1 MTTTWK
7 EIGVVPDSDEEDD
20 TLDSQTTWN
29 PEQLDDVDAIPDAP
43 PTLLPVE
50 TETEV
55 KYVQDILRQQP
66 SQQPNCPQANVISQ
80 EVVTGELSSEIRSG
94 TQPHNGTTP
103 NLLANSEPRQDSQ
116 LQPSPILAAVRQ
128 STPCLVEDTV
138 QEEVS
143 RSYVGLLSSPTS
155 SLSSLGSTPT
165 QSPYRASV
173 LPAGN
178 EEQSE
183 ASHVVPSLSFE
194 EITHQGI
201 SIFGDANNFESTYRR
216 SFRPRTEIQLHPYLL
231 DSERHRRDFMARGL
245 RPMRFTPAQQMT
257 QGAPQNGDSQDTEFE
272 VEEDSQK
279 TGIEDS
285 YDVLGTNQT
294 LMSSPTRSPRSA
306 VEIDDELQSFP
317 SSFRSVGLDSD
328 DVELPDISTL
338 IDQARKGIVGRKH
351 IGNSSRKRTHGTTYS
366 RPNGP
371 QRASNASENP
381 LPTIIDVFDVP
392 QSPPMTSPPVQ
403 SLEAW
408 AGTTEGTA
416 LRRGSDITV
425 ESGRHPGNAQRGL
438 GVTNLPT
445 PAMSSAKR
453 ANDHSDEIC
462 VVGEDPF
469 ISSSEAEEPQS
480 SPPKEPTKVR
490 KLLRGVLPASHIRVN
505 PQTRGAQQNAP
516 RTAARDSFNHSPL
529 LPEIRRGI
537 ALPRVTDEMTA
548 SAPVNPRTGLGF
560 LSDESDEE
568 DFGTHGIVKESGH
581 DSQQLFSQSDFG
593 FATEDNA
600 IDPMIVPKKRQRNLF
615 SDAGNRKKRRVV
627 TSLFKPT
634 HGTPSYQPRISELLP
649 DPSRAPVS
657 TQRNTGNRGNG
668 QSLAQEVLAKINS
681 RSRPLPRNIQ
691 EVMPNFSEPVTYQ
704 PRFIR
709 IAARSAGSRHALGRQ
724 GPVRKFVRLDNR
736 EDTVDAQTV
745 LREWRG
751 KPAKYQTSSFTPR
764 SPLRAI
770 SEESRNQRS
779 QSWNNSKAP
788 VVSHT
793 TRRRD
798 NYPKVRVTNH
808 QTKIS
813 WASTNP
819 QIQSRVKLAH
829 NKRRKQYSTRPT
841 SNRARAPH
849 SAPQPRSAQLEISE
863 ADYSNRDRRS
873 AFGST
878 KRNLDKSYERYQNG
892 SATEN
897 HIPLARFL
905 AHEGL
910 VGNRDGISEAEA
922 GNGGGERMVNI
933 VDKGI
938 PQARRQRKRT
948 PKQLDAT
955 AARFRQPD
963 KPVLIAPIEIPTPSK
978 AVHDYGGKLYGLG
991 GADTDYPI
999 DFDIFPLRSGVYF
1012 HESTFIGQGKL
1023 AKAIGTESSKYY
1035 DHPRGYASAQ
1045 FGTQHVKWGVWDADV
1060 SSEIG
1065 IYFDWIVGRL
1075 NSFGTASLNEVQSDV
1090 EEDTVRCMLFMID
1103 YFQNTLAFEN
1113 REEQELCLQ
1122 RMTEVMGRLTQCLE
1136 VLASTLDFRDDFNNR
1151 RIMDLSVFGVV
1162 LIFQTL
1168 RMSATHGGN
1177 VSQRTTGQL
1186 EALLQRTAT
1195 TSVKLLFFVGLSSVQ
1210 SLYDDLQYLASR
1222 EAGIKGSENPTQAWV
1237 ILMHVMHAARIP
1249 RVTFWDAV
1257 NLQLLENISIESDA
1271 RVLEKTWY
1279 SAFTLLPLMEFNELG
1294 VLVTRSRYRATAENW
1309 VLPQKIAKRLFEL
1322 YASDAEQ
1329 PPNFNNYCRATFS
1342 RCHHLIQVWG
1352 WRRYGSIVG
1361 TFFDFFASH
1370 GFSHIGSEMLG
1381 TSPEFINDLDGA
1393 LSSAI
1398 NSEDQCFHI
1407 FLKIVHSAI
1416 KQLREAGEAKEIRN
1430 LVTRLL
1436 PNHDLQYQEGPAK
1449 STNTTSLRNH
1459 RDLLSTLYW
1468 AAPSEVQHKI
1478 NMMLGLVNQEISKK
1492 EAYSRNARRE

>member
-7 EIGVVPDSDEEDD
+7 EIGVVPDSDEDD
-20 TLDSQTTWN
+20 DSLDSQTTWN
-29 PEQLDDVDAIPDAP
+29 PEQHDEFDAIPDVQ
-43 PTLLPVE
+43 PTLHPVE
-50 TETEV
+50 AKTEGISTHDTLGE
-55 KYVQDILRQQP
+55 
-66 SQQPNCPQANVISQ
+66 QPNCSQTNVVSQ
-80 EVVTGELSSEIRSG
+80 EFVTGELPAEKRPG
-94 TQPHNGTTP
+94 TQPP
-103 NLLANSEPRQDSQ
+103 NDNSPYLLAGSGPRQDPQ
-116 LQPSPILAAVRQ
+116 LQSSPILAAVGQ
-128 STPCLVEDTV
+128 ITPSLIEDTV
-138 QEEVS
+138 QDEVS

-165 QSPYRASV
+165 QSPYRASI
-173 LPAGN
+173 LPPHN
-178 EEQSE
+178 EEHSE
-183 ASHVVPSLSFE
+183 VSHAVPSLSFE
-194 EITHQGI
+194 EITQQGI
-201 SIFGDANNFESTYRR
+201 SIVNDANNLESAYRR

-245 RPMRFTPAQQMT
+245 RPMRFTPAQQMA

-272 VEEDSQK
+272 VDEDSQK

-285 YDVLGTNQT
+285 YDLATNQA
-294 LMSSPTRSPRSA
+294 LMSSPTRSARSV

-328 DVELPDISTL
+328 DIELPDISTL
-338 IDQARKGIVGRKH
+338 IDQARKGIGRKQ
-351 IGNSSRKRTHGTTYS
+351 IGSSSRKRTHATAHS
-366 RPNGP
+366 LPNGL
-371 QRASNASENP
+371 QRASNAPGNP

-392 QSPPMTSPPVQ
+392 QSPPMTSPSVQ
-403 SLEAW
+403 SLAAW
-408 AGTTEGTA
+408 PGTTERRA
-416 LRRGSDITV
+416 SRRGSDIAV
-425 ESGRHPGNAQRGL
+425 DSGRNRDSARHGL
-438 GVTNLPT
+438 GVTDLPT
-445 PAMSSAKR
+445 PAMSSVRR

-462 VVGEDPF
+462 IVGEDPF
-469 ISSSEAEEPQS
+469 ISSNEAGEGHS
-480 SPPKEPTKVR
+480 SPPKEPTRVR

-505 PQTRGAQQNAP
+505 PQTRGGQQNAP
-516 RTAARDSFNHSPL
+516 RTTARDSFNHSPL
-529 LPEIRRGI
+529 LPEVRRGL
-537 ALPRVTDEMTA
+537 ALPRMTNEITA
-548 SAPVNPRTGLGF
+548 SAPANPRTGLGF

-568 DFGTHGIVKESGH
+568 DFGAHGIVEESGQ
-581 DSQQLFSQSDFG
+581 DSQQIFSQSDFG

-600 IDPMIVPKKRQRNLF
+600 IDPMILPKKRQRTIF
-615 SDAGNRKKRRVV
+615 SDVGNRKKRRVV

-649 DPSRAPVS
+649 DPSRTPAS
-657 TQRNTGNRGNG
+657 TPRNTPRSGHG

-681 RSRPLPRNIQ
+681 RSRPLARNIQ
-691 EVMPNFSEPVTYQ
+691 EVMPNFSEPVTFQ

-751 KPAKYQTSSFTPR
+751 RPAKHRAPSSTPR
-764 SPLRAI
+764 SPLRVI

-779 QSWNNSKAP
+779 LSSNNPRAP
-788 VVSHT
+788 AVSHT
-793 TRRRD
+793 TRRPA

-819 QIQSRVKLAH
+819 QIQSRVILGH

-841 SNRARAPH
+841 SNRASH

-863 ADYSNRDRRS
+863 ADYINRDRRS

-878 KRNLDKSYERYQNG
+878 KRNLDNSYERYQNG

-905 AHEGL
+905 ANEGL
-910 VGNRDGISEAEA
+910 VGNRNRTSEPAN
-922 GNGGGERMVNI
+922 GNRDGERVVNI
-933 VDKGI
+933 VDKSI

-963 KPVLIAPIEIPTPSK
+963 KPMVIAPIEIPTPSK

-991 GADTDYPI
+991 GSDTDYPI

-1023 AKAIGTESSKYY
+1023 AKAIGSESSRYH

-1045 FGTQHVKWGVWDADV
+1045 FGTQHVKWGVWDANV

-1065 IYFDWIVGRL
+1065 VYFDWIVSRL
-1075 NSFGTASLNEVQSDV
+1075 NSFGTASLNGVQSDV
-1090 EEDTVRCMLFMID
+1090 EKDTVQCMLFMID

-1122 RMTEVMGRLTQCLE
+1122 RMTEVMERLTQCLE

-1151 RIMDLSVFGVV
+1151 RIMDLSVFEVV
-1162 LIFQTL
+1162 LIFQAL
-1168 RMSATHGGN
+1168 RMSATNGGN
-1177 VSQRTTGQL
+1177 ASQRTTGQL

-1195 TSVKLLFFVGLSSVQ
+1195 TSVKLLFIVGLSSVQ

-1222 EAGIKGSENPTQAWV
+1222 EAGIKSSENPTQAWV
-1237 ILMHVMHAARIP
+1237 ILMHTMHAARIP

-1279 SAFTLLPLMEFNELG
+1279 SAFSLLPLLEFNELG

-1309 VLPQKIAKRLFEL
+1309 ALPQKIAKRLFEL

-1370 GFSHIGSEMLG
+1370 GFSHIGSEMMG

-1398 NSEDQCFHI
+1398 DSEDQCFHI

-1416 KQLREAGEAKEIRN
+1416 KQLREAGGTKEIREIRN

-1436 PNHDLQYQEGPAK
+1436 PNHDLQYQEGSSKA
-1449 STNTTSLRNH
+1449 TNTTSLRNH

-1478 NMMLGLVNQEISKK
+1478 NTMLGLVNQEISKK
-1492 EAYSRNARRE
+1492 EAYSRNARRG

>member
-20 TLDSQTTWN
+20 AFDSQTTGN
-29 PEQLDDVDAIPDAP
+29 PEQHDDFEAIPDVP
-43 PTLLPVE
+43 PTLLPAEAESKVASIQNVSGE
-50 TETEV
+50 
-55 KYVQDILRQQP
+55 
-66 SQQPNCPQANVISQ
+66 QPNCSQTNVTSQ
-80 EVVTGELSSEIRSG
+80 ELVTGEQPVEIPPR
-94 TQPHNGTTP
+94 TQPQNDDSP
-103 NLLANSEPRQDSQ
+103 RRLAGSSPSQ
-116 LQPSPILAAVRQ
+116 GPQPKSNPVLAAARQ
-128 STPCLVEDTV
+128 GTPCLVEDAV

-165 QSPYRASV
+165 QSPYRSGI
-173 LPAGN
+173 LPPGN
-178 EEQSE
+178 EGQSH
-183 ASHVVPSLSFE
+183 AAQSLSFE
-194 EITHQGI
+194 EITQQGI
-201 SIFGDANNFESTYRR
+201 SVFDDANNFESVYRR

-245 RPMRFTPAQQMT
+245 RPMRFTPAQQMA
-257 QGAPQNGDSQDTEFE
+257 QNVPQNGDSQDTEFE

-279 TGIEDS
+279 TGVEDS
-285 YDVLGTNQT
+285 YDVFGTSQN
-294 LMSSPTRSPRSA
+294 LISSPTRSTGSV
-306 VEIDDELQSFP
+306 VEIDDGLQSLP

-338 IDQARKGIVGRKH
+338 IDQARKGGTRK
-351 IGNSSRKRTHGTTYS
+351 IGNSNRKRTQGATHS
-366 RPNGP
+366 RSNGSQLAPNAP
-371 QRASNASENP
+371 NNR
-381 LPTIIDVFDVP
+381 LPTIMDVFDVP
-392 QSPPMTSPPVQ
+392 QSPPMTSPFVP
-403 SLEAW
+403 SLA
-408 AGTTEGTA
+408 ARSGTTEGMGSG
-416 LRRGSDITV
+416 RRSDVTV
-425 ESGRHPGNAQRGL
+425 ESTTGRGNVQHGL
-438 GVTNLPT
+438 GVTDLPT
-445 PAMSSAKR
+445 PATSSVR
-453 ANDHSDEIC
+453 RGNDHSDGIC
-462 VVGEDPF
+462 VIEDDPF
-469 ISSSEAEEPQS
+469 ISSSEGEAPQS

-505 PQTRGAQQNAP
+505 PQSRGGQQNAP
-516 RTAARDSFNHSPL
+516 RTTARDSFNHSPL

-537 ALPRVTDEMTA
+537 ALPRLADEVTA
-548 SAPVNPRTGLGF
+548 SAPANPRTGLGF

-568 DFGTHGIVKESGH
+568 DFGAHGIVEESGQ
-581 DSQQLFSQSDFG
+581 DSQSLFTQSDFG
-593 FATEDNA
+593 LAIEDNA
-600 IDPMIVPKKRQRNLF
+600 IDPMVVPKKRQRTLF
-615 SDAGNRKKRRVV
+615 SDVGNRKKRRVV

-634 HGTPSYQPRISELLP
+634 HGTPSYQPRISDLVP
-649 DPSRAPVS
+649 DPSRAPIS
-657 TQRNTGNRGNG
+657 TQRKPVNRNNG

-681 RSRPLPRNIQ
+681 RSRPLPRSIQ
-691 EVMPNFSEPVTYQ
+691 EVMPNFSEPVTHQ

-751 KPAKYQTSSFTPR
+751 KPTRYQTSSHTPR
-764 SPLRAI
+764 SPLRVI
-770 SEESRNQRS
+770 SEESGNQRS
-779 QSWNNSKAP
+779 LPSNNLRAP
-788 VVSHT
+788 AVSYT
-793 TRRRD
+793 TKRRS

-813 WASTNP
+813 WASANP
-819 QIQSRVKLAH
+819 QMEPRVKLGQ
-829 NKRRKQYSTRPT
+829 NKRKKQYSTRPA

-849 SAPQPRSAQLEISE
+849 FAPQPRSAQLEISE
-863 ADYSNRDRRS
+863 ADYRNRDRRS

-905 AHEGL
+905 AQEGL
-910 VGNRDGISEAEA
+910 VGSRNSTSEPETENRDGEQIA
-922 GNGGGERMVNI
+922 NI
-933 VDKGI
+933 VGKGI
-938 PQARRQRKRT
+938 PQRRQRKRT

-963 KPVLIAPIEIPTPSK
+963 KPMLIAPIEVPTPSK
-978 AVHDYGGKLYGLG
+978 ILHDYGGKLYGLG
-991 GADTDYPI
+991 GADADYPI

-1023 AKAIGTESSKYY
+1023 AKAIGAESSKYY

-1045 FGTQHVKWGVWDADV
+1045 FGPQNVKWGVWDADV

-1065 IYFDWIVGRL
+1065 VYFDWIVNRL
-1075 NSFGTASLNEVQSDV
+1075 NSFGTASLNEIESDV

-1103 YFQNTLAFEN
+1103 YFQSTLAFEN
-1113 REEQELCLQ
+1113 HEELGLCLQ
-1122 RMTEVMGRLTQCLE
+1122 RMTEVMERLTQCLE
-1136 VLASTLDFRDDFNNR
+1136 VLTSTLTFRDDFNNR

-1168 RMSATHGGN
+1168 RMSGAHGGN
-1177 VSQRTTGQL
+1177 VGHRTTSQL

-1195 TSVKLLFFVGLSSVQ
+1195 TSVKLLFIVGLSSVQ
-1210 SLYDDLQYLASR
+1210 GLYDDLQYLASR
-1222 EAGIKGSENPTQAWV
+1222 EAGIKSSESPTQAWV
-1237 ILMHVMHAARIP
+1237 ILMHIMHAARIP

-1271 RVLEKTWY
+1271 RVLEKIWY
-1279 SAFTLLPLMEFNELG
+1279 SAFSLLPLLEFNELG

-1309 VLPQKIAKRLFEL
+1309 VLPQKIARRLFEL

-1370 GFSHIGSEMLG
+1370 GFSHIGSEMMG

-1398 NSEDQCFHI
+1398 DSEDQCFHI

-1436 PNHDLQYQEGPAK
+1436 PNHDLQYQEGPSKA
-1449 STNTTSLRNH
+1449 TNTTSLRNH

-1468 AAPSEVQHKI
+1468 AAPPEVQHKI

-1492 EAYSRNARRE
+1492 EAYSRNARRV

>member
-20 TLDSQTTWN
+20 SLDSQTTLN
-29 PEQLDDVDAIPDAP
+29 PEQHDDIDAIPDVH

-50 TETEV
+50 AKTEATSVE
-55 KYVQDILRQQP
+55 DRLEEQP
-66 SQQPNCPQANVISQ
+66 DCSQTNAISQ
-80 EVVTGELSSEIRSG
+80 ELITGEIPPEIRPG
-94 TQPHNGTTP
+94 TPPQNGNSP
-103 NLLANSEPRQDSQ
+103 NLLADSGPRQDPQ
-116 LQPSPILAAVRQ
+116 LQSSPVLAAVRQ
-128 STPCLVEDTV
+128 STPGPVEGTTQD
-138 QEEVS
+138 EVS

-155 SLSSLGSTPT
+155 SLSSLGTTPS
-165 QSPYRASV
+165 QSPYRSNI
-173 LPAGN
+173 LPPGN
-178 EEQSE
+178 GEQSE
-183 ASHVVPSLSFE
+183 TSHTVPTLSFE
-194 EITHQGI
+194 EITDQGI
-201 SIFGDANNFESTYRR
+201 PIFADANNFESAHRR

-245 RPMRFTPAQQMT
+245 QPMRFVPAQQMT
-257 QGAPQNGDSQDTEFE
+257 QDAPQNGDSQDTEFE

-279 TGIEDS
+279 TGVEES
-285 YDVLGTNQT
+285 YDVFGSSQNL
-294 LMSSPTRSPRSA
+294 LSSPARPHRSTIE
-306 VEIDDELQSFP
+306 VDDGLQSLP
-317 SSFRSVGLDSD
+317 SSFRSDGLDSD

-338 IDQARKGIVGRKH
+338 IDQARRGVVGTKK
-351 IGNSSRKRTHGTTYS
+351 IGNSSRNRTHGAAHS
-366 RPNGP
+366 RSSGS
-371 QRASNASENP
+371 QLTSNASKNR

-392 QSPPMTSPPVQ
+392 QSPPMTSPAVP
-403 SLEAW
+403 SLVAR
-408 AGTTEGTA
+408 AGATEGT
-416 LRRGSDITV
+416 V
-425 ESGRHPGNAQRGL
+425 SGRRSDMSAESAATRGTVQHRL
-438 GVTNLPT
+438 GVTDLPT
-445 PAMSSAKR
+445 PATSSVRR

-462 VVGEDPF
+462 VIEDDLF
-469 ISSSEAEEPQS
+469 ISSSEGEAPQS
-480 SPPKEPTKVR
+480 SPPKEPTRVR

-505 PQTRGAQQNAP
+505 PQSRGIQQNAP
-516 RTAARDSFNHSPL
+516 RTTARDSFNHSPL

-537 ALPRVTDEMTA
+537 ALPRVADEMSA
-548 SAPVNPRTGLGF
+548 SAPANPRTGLGF

-568 DFGTHGIVKESGH
+568 DFGSHGIVKETGQ
-581 DSQQLFSQSDFG
+581 DSQSIFTQSDFG

-600 IDPMIVPKKRQRNLF
+600 IDPMIVPKKRQRTLF
-615 SDAGNRKKRRVV
+615 SDVGNRKKRRVV
-627 TSLFKPT
+627 TSLFRPT

-649 DPSRAPVS
+649 DPSGSPVP
-657 TQRNTGNRGNG
+657 TQRSAVNRSNG
-668 QSLAQEVLAKINS
+668 PSLAQEVLAKITS
-681 RSRPLPRNIQ
+681 RSRPSPRKIQ
-691 EVMPNFSEPVTYQ
+691 EVMPNFSEPVAYQ

-736 EDTVDAQTV
+736 EDTIEAQTV

-751 KPAKYQTSSFTPR
+751 RPAKHRTQSFTPR
-764 SPLRAI
+764 SPLRVI

-779 QSWNNSKAP
+779 LSSNNSKLPA
-788 VVSHT
+788 VSHT
-793 TRRRD
+793 TRRPS

-819 QIQSRVKLAH
+819 QIEPRVRLGN

-841 SNRARAPH
+841 SNRGPR

-863 ADYSNRDRRS
+863 ADYGNRDRRS

-905 AHEGL
+905 ANEGF
-910 VGNRDGISEAEA
+910 VGNRSGTSEPETGNRDG
-922 GNGGGERMVNI
+922 ERIASI

-963 KPVLIAPIEIPTPSK
+963 KPMLIAPIETPTPSK

-1035 DHPRGYASAQ
+1035 GHPRGYASAQ
-1045 FGTQHVKWGVWDADV
+1045 FGTQHVKWDVWDANV

-1065 IYFDWIVGRL
+1065 IYFDWIVSRL
-1075 NSFGTASLNEVQSDV
+1075 NSFGTASLNGVKSDV

-1103 YFQNTLAFEN
+1103 YFQNTLAFES
-1113 REEQELCLQ
+1113 REEQDLCLQ
-1122 RMTEVMGRLTQCLE
+1122 RMTEVMERLTQCLE
-1136 VLASTLDFRDDFNNR
+1136 VLVSTLDFRDDFNNR

-1195 TSVKLLFFVGLSSVQ
+1195 TSVKLLFIVGLSSVQ

-1222 EAGIKGSENPTQAWV
+1222 EAGIKSSENPTQAWV
-1237 ILMHVMHAARIP
+1237 ILMHIMHAARIP

-1257 NLQLLENISIESDA
+1257 NLQLLENISIEGDA

-1279 SAFTLLPLMEFNELG
+1279 SAFTLLPLMEFNDLG
-1294 VLVTRSRYRATAENW
+1294 VLITRSRYRATAENW
-1309 VLPQKIAKRLFEL
+1309 ALPQKIAKRLFEL
-1322 YASDAEQ
+1322 YASDTEQ
-1329 PPNFNNYCRATFS
+1329 PPNFNKYCRATFS

-1370 GFSHIGSEMLG
+1370 GFSHIGSEMVG

-1398 NSEDQCFHI
+1398 DSEDQCFHI

-1416 KQLREAGEAKEIRN
+1416 KQLREAGEAREIRN

-1436 PNHDLQYQEGPAK
+1436 PNHDLQYQEVPAK
-1449 STNTTSLRNH
+1449 VANTTALRNH

-1468 AAPSEVQHKI
+1468 AAPVEVQCRI
-1478 NMMLGLVNQEISKK
+1478 NMMLGLVNREISKM
-1492 EAYSRNARRE
+1492 EAYSRIAARRV

>member
-20 TLDSQTTWN
+20 SLDSQTTLN
-29 PEQLDDVDAIPDAP
+29 PEQHDDIDAIPDVN
-43 PTLLPVE
+43 PTLLHVEAE
-50 TETEV
+50 TEATSV
-55 KYVQDILRQQP
+55 DDIFGEH
-66 SQQPNCPQANVISQ
+66 PNCSQTNVISQ
-80 EVVTGELSSEIRSG
+80 ELVTGELPPEIRSG
-94 TQPHNGTTP
+94 TQLQNGSSP
-103 NLLANSEPRQDSQ
+103 NPLAGSGPRQGP
-116 LQPSPILAAVRQ
+116 QPQSSPVLAAVRQ
-128 STPCLVEDTV
+128 STPGLVENTA

-165 QSPYRASV
+165 QSPYRSSI
-173 LPAGN
+173 LPPGN

-183 ASHVVPSLSFE
+183 GSYAALGLSFE
-194 EITHQGI
+194 EVRHQGTL
-201 SIFGDANNFESTYRR
+201 IFDDANTFEPAYRR

-245 RPMRFTPAQQMT
+245 RPMRFTPAQQTT

-285 YDVLGTNQT
+285 YDIFGSSQN
-294 LMSSPTRSPRSA
+294 LMSSPRRAHRSA
-306 VEIDDELQSFP
+306 VEVDDGLQSLP
-317 SSFRSVGLDSD
+317 SSFRSDGLDSD

-338 IDQARKGIVGRKH
+338 IDQARRGVVGTKK
-351 IGNSSRKRTHGTTYS
+351 IGNSSRKRTHGAAHS
-366 RPNGP
+366 RPNGS
-371 QRASNASENP
+371 QLTSNASKNP

-392 QSPPMTSPPVQ
+392 QSPPMTSPPIP
-403 SLEAW
+403 SLTAW
-408 AGTTEGTA
+408 AGTTEGTVSG
-416 LRRGSDITV
+416 RGSDMTV
-425 ESGRHPGNAQRGL
+425 ESVANRCNVRHRL
-438 GVTNLPT
+438 GVTDLPT
-445 PAMSSAKR
+445 PATSSVKR
-453 ANDHSDEIC
+453 TNDHSDEIC
-462 VVGEDPF
+462 VIGDDPF
-469 ISSSEAEEPQS
+469 ISSSEGEAPQS

-505 PQTRGAQQNAP
+505 PQTRGIQQNAP

-537 ALPRVTDEMTA
+537 ALPRVADEMTA
-548 SAPVNPRTGLGF
+548 SAPANPRTGLGF

-568 DFGTHGIVKESGH
+568 DFGSHGIVKESGQ
-581 DSQQLFSQSDFG
+581 DSQSVFTQSDFG

-600 IDPMIVPKKRQRNLF
+600 IDPMIVPRKRQRTLF
-615 SDAGNRKKRRVV
+615 SNVGNRKKRRVV

-649 DPSRAPVS
+649 DPCRSPVS
-657 TQRNTGNRGNG
+657 TQRSSVSRVNG
-668 QSLAQEVLAKINS
+668 PSLAQEVLAKITS
-681 RSRPLPRNIQ
+681 RSRPSPRKIQ
-691 EVMPNFSEPVTYQ
+691 EVMPNFSEPVTHQ

-736 EDTVDAQTV
+736 EDTIDAQTV

-751 KPAKYQTSSFTPR
+751 KHAKYRTPSFTPR
-764 SPLRAI
+764 SPLI
-770 SEESRNQRS
+770 SEESGNQRS
-779 QSWNNSKAP
+779 LSSNTVKVPA
-788 VVSHT
+788 VSRT
-793 TRRRD
+793 TRRPG

-819 QIQSRVKLAH
+819 QVESRVKLGH
-829 NKRRKQYSTRPT
+829 NKRSKQYSTRPT
-841 SNRARAPH
+841 SNRAPR

-905 AHEGL
+905 ANEGF
-910 VGNRDGISEAEA
+910 VGNRNGTSEAETGNRDGEGII
-922 GNGGGERMVNI
+922 NI

-963 KPVLIAPIEIPTPSK
+963 KPMLIAPIEIPTSSK

-1012 HESTFIGQGKL
+1012 HESTFIGQGTL
-1023 AKAIGTESSKYY
+1023 AKAIGTESSRCYG
-1035 DHPRGYASAQ
+1035 HPRGYVSAQ
-1045 FGTQHVKWGVWDADV
+1045 FGTQHVKWDVWDANV

-1065 IYFDWIVGRL
+1065 IYFDWIVSRL
-1075 NSFGTASLNEVQSDV
+1075 NSFGTASLNGVKSDV

-1103 YFQNTLAFEN
+1103 YFQNTLAFES
-1113 REEQELCLQ
+1113 REEQDMCLQ
-1122 RMTEVMGRLTQCLE
+1122 SMTEVMERLTQCLE
-1136 VLASTLDFRDDFNNR
+1136 VLVSTLDFRDDFNNR
-1151 RIMDLSVFGVV
+1151 RIMDLSVFEVV
-1162 LIFQTL
+1162 LIFLTL

-1186 EALLQRTAT
+1186 ETLLQRTAT
-1195 TSVKLLFFVGLSSVQ
+1195 TSVKLLFIVGLSSVQ

-1222 EAGIKGSENPTQAWV
+1222 EAGIKSSESPTQAWV
-1237 ILMHVMHAARIP
+1237 ILMHIMHAARIP

-1257 NLQLLENISIESDA
+1257 NLQLLENISIEGDA

-1279 SAFTLLPLMEFNELG
+1279 SAFSLLPLMEFNELG

-1322 YASDAEQ
+1322 YASDTEQ
-1329 PPNFNNYCRATFS
+1329 PRNFNKYYQATFS

-1361 TFFDFFASH
+1361 TFFDFFASY
-1370 GFSHIGSEMLG
+1370 GFSHIGGEMMA

-1398 NSEDQCFHI
+1398 DSEDQCFHI

-1436 PNHDLQYQEGPAK
+1436 PNHDLQYQEGPSKA
-1449 STNTTSLRNH
+1449 TNTTSLRNH

-1468 AAPSEVQHKI
+1468 AAPPEVQHKI

-1492 EAYSRNARRE
+1492 EAYSRNARRV

>member
-7 EIGVVPDSDEEDD
+7 EIGVVPDSDEEED
-20 TLDSQTTWN
+20 TWDSQVTSV
-29 PEQLDDVDAIPDAP
+29 PDEHDDFDAIPDVA
-43 PTLLPVE
+43 PTLLPVATDKLPNGSQASLTSRKLV
-50 TETEV
+50 TEERPPE
-55 KYVQDILRQQP
+55 IQP
-66 SQQPNCPQANVISQ
+66 
-80 EVVTGELSSEIRSG
+80 G
-94 TQPHNGTTP
+94 TQPQDDTTP
-103 NLLANSEPRQDSQ
+103 TLPAGSGPTQDSQ
-116 LQPSPILAAVRQ
+116 TQ
-128 STPCLVEDTV
+128 STPKLEAVMESTLGLVDDALEEDI
-138 QEEVS
+138 S
-143 RSYVGLLSSPTS
+143 RSYVGLSSPTS
-155 SLSSLGSTPT
+155 STSALSSLGSTPT
-165 QSPYRASV
+165 QSPYRASI
-173 LPAGN
+173 LPPGN
-178 EEQSE
+178 EEQSG
-183 ASHVVPSLSFE
+183 ASHAIPSLSFE
-194 EITHQGI
+194 EVTHQGR
-201 SIFGDANNFESTYRR
+201 SILDDANNFESAYRR

-245 RPMRFTPAQQMT
+245 RPMRFTPAQQMA
-257 QGAPQNGDSQDTEFE
+257 QGAAQNGDSQDTEFE
-272 VEEDSQK
+272 AEEDSQK

-285 YDVLGTNQT
+285 YDVFGTNQD

-306 VEIDDELQSFP
+306 VEVDEEMQSLP

-338 IDQARKGIVGRKH
+338 IDQARRGIISKKKVRN
-351 IGNSSRKRTHGTTYS
+351 ISRKRVHGSAQS
-366 RPNGP
+366 RPH
-371 QRASNASENP
+371 AALSSTKNP

-403 SLEAW
+403 LLA
-408 AGTTEGTA
+408 AGTGTTEGTVS
-416 LRRGSDITV
+416 RRGSDTTA
-425 ESGRHPGNAQRGL
+425 ESGRNRGNALRGL
-438 GVTNLPT
+438 RATDLPT
-445 PAMSSAKR
+445 PAASSSRR
-453 ANDHSDEIC
+453 ANDHPNEIC
-462 VVGEDPF
+462 VIEDDPF

-505 PQTRGAQQNAP
+505 PQSRGGQQNAP

-529 LPEIRRGI
+529 VPEIRRGI
-537 ALPRVTDEMTA
+537 ALPRVADEMPA
-548 SAPVNPRTGLGF
+548 SAPSNPRTGLGF

-568 DFGTHGIVKESGH
+568 DFGSHGIVKETGQ
-581 DSQQLFSQSDFG
+581 DSQAFFSQSDFG
-593 FATEDNA
+593 FAMEDNA
-600 IDPMIVPKKRQRNLF
+600 IDPMIVPKKRQRTLF
-615 SDAGNRKKRRVV
+615 SDAGNRKKRRVN

-634 HGTPSYQPRISELLP
+634 HGAPSYQPRISELLP
-649 DPSRAPVS
+649 NPSRTPDS
-657 TQRNTGNRGNG
+657 TQRSTVNRVNVP
-668 QSLAQEVLAKINS
+668 SLAQEVLAKINS
-681 RSRPLPRNIQ
+681 RSRPMPRTIQ
-691 EVMPNFSEPVTYQ
+691 EVMPNFSEPVIYQ
-704 PRFIR
+704 PSFIR

-724 GPVRKFVRLDNR
+724 GPRRKFVRLDNR
-736 EDTVDAQTV
+736 EDTIDAQTV

-751 KPAKYQTSSFTPR
+751 RPARYPTSSASSTPR
-764 SPLRAI
+764 SPLRVI

-779 QSWNNSKAP
+779 LSSSNLKAP
-788 VVSHT
+788 AVSHT
-793 TRRRD
+793 TPRPR
-798 NYPKVRVTNH
+798 PKIRVTNH

-813 WASTNP
+813 FASANP
-819 QIQSRVKLAH
+819 RVESRVKPGP

-841 SNRARAPH
+841 SNRFPH

-878 KRNLDKSYERYQNG
+878 KRNLDRSYERYQNG
-892 SATEN
+892 SATES

-905 AHEGL
+905 ANDGL
-910 VGNRDGISEAEA
+910 AGSRKDTAEPETGIRDG
-922 GNGGGERMVNI
+922 GRMINT
-933 VDKGI
+933 VDNGI

-948 PKQLDAT
+948 PKQVDAT
-955 AARFRQPD
+955 AARFRQPE
-963 KPVLIAPIEIPTPSK
+963 KPVLIAPVDTPTPSK

-991 GADTDYPI
+991 GADTDYTI

-1035 DHPRGYASAQ
+1035 DYPRGYASAQ
-1045 FGTQHVKWGVWDADV
+1045 FGPKQMKWGVWDADV

-1065 IYFDWIVGRL
+1065 IYFDWIVSRL
-1075 NSFGTASLNEVQSDV
+1075 NSFGTASLNEVEGDV

-1113 REEQELCLQ
+1113 REELELCLQ
-1122 RMTEVMGRLTQCLE
+1122 RMTEVMERLTQCLE
-1136 VLASTLDFRDDFNNR
+1136 VLTSTLNARDDFNNR
-1151 RIMDLSVFGVV
+1151 RIMDLSVFEVV

-1168 RMSATHGGN
+1168 RMSATHGGSS
-1177 VSQRTTGQL
+1177 SQRTTGQL

-1195 TSVKLLFFVGLSSVQ
+1195 TSVKLLFIVGLSSVQ
-1210 SLYDDLQYLASR
+1210 TLYDDLQYLASR
-1222 EAGIKGSENPTQAWV
+1222 EAGIKPSENPTQAWV
-1237 ILMHVMHAARIP
+1237 ILMHIMHSARIP
-1249 RVTFWDAV
+1249 RVSFWDAV

-1271 RVLEKTWY
+1271 RVLEKKWY
-1279 SAFTLLPLMEFNELG
+1279 AAFSLLPLLEFNELG

-1309 VLPQKIAKRLFEL
+1309 ALPQRIAKRLFEL

-1361 TFFDFFASH
+1361 TFFDFFASN
-1370 GFSHIGSEMLG
+1370 GFSHIGGGMLG

-1398 NSEDQCFHI
+1398 ESEDQCFHI

-1416 KQLREAGEAKEIRN
+1416 KQLREAGGTREIRS

-1436 PNHDLQYQEGPAK
+1436 PNHDLTYHEGGAK
-1449 STNTTSLRNH
+1449 TTTTALRNH

-1468 AAPSEVQHKI
+1468 AAPVEVQQKI

-1492 EAYSRNARRE
+1492 EAYERNVRRG

>member
-20 TLDSQTTWN
+20 SFDSQATWN
-29 PEQLDDVDAIPDAP
+29 PEQHDDFDAIPDVQ
-43 PTLLPVE
+43 PTLCPVE
-50 TETEV
+50 AETEV
-55 KYVQDILRQQP
+55 TSIHDLLDE
-66 SQQPNCPQANVISQ
+66 QPNCSQTKVISQ
-80 EVVTGELSSEIRSG
+80 KFVTGELLPETQPG
-94 TQPHNGTTP
+94 TQPRHGNSP
-103 NLLANSEPRQDSQ
+103 NLLAGSSPRQEPR
-116 LQPSPILAAVRQ
+116 LQPSPILVAARQ
-128 STPCLVEDTV
+128 ITPCLVEDKV

-165 QSPYRASV
+165 QSPHRAAI
-173 LPAGN
+173 LPLDNG
-178 EEQSE
+178 EQSE
-183 ASHVVPSLSFE
+183 ASHAVPGLSFE

-201 SIFGDANNFESTYRR
+201 SIINDANNFEPAYRR

-245 RPMRFTPAQQMT
+245 RPMRFTPAQQMA

-285 YDVLGTNQT
+285 YDVLGTNRT
-294 LMSSPTRSPRSA
+294 LMSSPARSTRSV
-306 VEIDDELQSFP
+306 VEVDDELQSFP
-317 SSFRSVGLDSD
+317 SSFRSAGLDSD
-328 DVELPDISTL
+328 DIELPDISTL
-338 IDQARKGIVGRKH
+338 IDQARKGIVGRKQ
-351 IGNSSRKRTHGTTYS
+351 ISSGSRRRTHATAHS
-366 RPNGP
+366 RLNGP
-371 QRASNASENP
+371 QRASNASENL

-392 QSPPMTSPPVQ
+392 QSPPMTSPSVQ
-403 SLEAW
+403 PLAAW
-408 AGTTEGTA
+408 AGTTEEPA
-416 LRRGSDITV
+416 SRRGSDTTM
-425 ESGRHPGNAQRGL
+425 ESRRNHGNARSVVGA
-438 GVTNLPT
+438 TDLPT
-445 PAMSSAKR
+445 PAMSSVRR
-453 ANDHSDEIC
+453 ANDNLDEIC
-462 VVGEDPF
+462 VVEDDPF
-469 ISSSEAEEPQS
+469 ISSNEASEPQS
-480 SPPKEPTKVR
+480 SPPKEPTRVR

-505 PQTRGAQQNAP
+505 PQTRGGQQNAP
-516 RTAARDSFNHSPL
+516 RTAARDSFNQSPL
-529 LPEIRRGI
+529 LPEIRRGL
-537 ALPRVTDEMTA
+537 ALPRVADGMTA
-548 SAPVNPRTGLGF
+548 SAPANPRTGLGF

-568 DFGTHGIVKESGH
+568 DFGTHGIVEESGQ
-581 DSQQLFSQSDFG
+581 DSQELFTQSDFG

-600 IDPMIVPKKRQRNLF
+600 IDPMIVPKKRQRTLF
-615 SDAGNRKKRRVV
+615 SDTGNRKKRRVV
-627 TSLFKPT
+627 TSLFRPT

-649 DPSRAPVS
+649 DPSRTPIS
-657 TQRNTGNRGNG
+657 TPRNTAKAGHG

-681 RSRPLPRNIQ
+681 RSRPSPRSIQ

-751 KPAKYQTSSFTPR
+751 KPAKYRAPSFTPR
-764 SPLRAI
+764 SPLRVI

-779 QSWNNSKAP
+779 LTSNNSRVPA
-788 VVSHT
+788 VSHT
-793 TRRRD
+793 TRRPS

-819 QIQSRVKLAH
+819 QIESRVKLGL
-829 NKRRKQYSTRPT
+829 NKRKKQYSTRPT
-841 SNRARAPH
+841 SNRAPH
-849 SAPQPRSAQLEISE
+849 SVPQPRSAQLEISE
-863 ADYSNRDRRS
+863 ADYRNRDRRS

-878 KRNLDKSYERYQNG
+878 KRNLDNSYERYQNG

-905 AHEGL
+905 ANGGL
-910 VGNRDGISEAEA
+910 VGNRNGTLEPDT
-922 GNGGGERMVNI
+922 GNRDGERIVNI

-963 KPVLIAPIEIPTPSK
+963 KPMLVAPIEIPTPSK

-1023 AKAIGTESSKYY
+1023 AKAIGTESSKYHDY
-1035 DHPRGYASAQ
+1035 PRGYASAQ
-1045 FGTQHVKWGVWDADV
+1045 FGTHHVKWGVWDAGV

-1065 IYFDWIVGRL
+1065 VYFDWIVSRL
-1075 NSFGTASLNEVQSDV
+1075 NSFGTASLNGVQSDV
-1090 EEDTVRCMLFMID
+1090 EDDTVQCMLFMID

-1122 RMTEVMGRLTQCLE
+1122 RMTEVMERLTQCLE

-1151 RIMDLSVFGVV
+1151 RIMDLSVFEVV

-1177 VSQRTTGQL
+1177 ASQRTTGQL

-1195 TSVKLLFFVGLSSVQ
+1195 MSVKLLFLVGLSSVQ
-1210 SLYDDLQYLASR
+1210 NLYDDLQYLASR
-1222 EAGIKGSENPTQAWV
+1222 EAGVKSSENPTQAWV
-1237 ILMHVMHAARIP
+1237 ILMHIMHAARIP

-1279 SAFTLLPLMEFNELG
+1279 SAFSLLPLLEFNELG

-1370 GFSHIGSEMLG
+1370 GFSHIGSEMMG

-1398 NSEDQCFHI
+1398 DSEDQCFHI

-1436 PNHDLQYQEGPAK
+1436 PNHDLQYQEGPSKA
-1449 STNTTSLRNH
+1449 TNTTSLRNH

-1492 EAYSRNARRE
+1492 EAYSRNARRG

>member
-20 TLDSQTTWN
+20 SLDSQTTLN
-29 PEQLDDVDAIPDAP
+29 PEQHDDDIDAIPDVH

-50 TETEV
+50 ADTEATSIE
-55 KYVQDILRQQP
+55 DILGGQP
-66 SQQPNCPQANVISQ
+66 DCSQTNVISEELVAG
-80 EVVTGELSSEIRSG
+80 EVPPEIRPG
-94 TQPHNGTTP
+94 TPPQNGNSP
-103 NLLANSEPRQDSQ
+103 NRLADSDPRQGSQ
-116 LQPSPILAAVRQ
+116 PQSRLVLAAVRQ
-128 STPCLVEDTV
+128 SIPGLLEDTT
-138 QEEVS
+138 QEDVS

-155 SLSSLGSTPT
+155 SLSSLGSTPS
-165 QSPYRASV
+165 QSPYRASI
-173 LPAGN
+173 LPPGN
-178 EEQSE
+178 GEQSE
-183 ASHVVPSLSFE
+183 ASHAVPALSFE
-194 EITHQGI
+194 EVTHQGT
-201 SIFGDANNFESTYRR
+201 SIIDDANNFESVYRR

-245 RPMRFTPAQQMT
+245 RPMRFTPAQHVT

-279 TGIEDS
+279 TGVEES
-285 YDVLGTNQT
+285 YDVFGSSQN
-294 LMSSPTRSPRSA
+294 LMSSPARPHRSA
-306 VEIDDELQSFP
+306 VEVDDGLQSLP
-317 SSFRSVGLDSD
+317 SSFRSDGLDSD

-338 IDQARKGIVGRKH
+338 IDQARRGVVGTKR
-351 IGNSSRKRTHGTTYS
+351 IGNSGRKRTHGAAHS
-366 RPNGP
+366 RPNGGF
-371 QRASNASENP
+371 

-392 QSPPMTSPPVQ
+392 QSPPMTSPAVP
-403 SLEAW
+403 SLTTR
-408 AGTTEGTA
+408 AGTTEEA
-416 LRRGSDITV
+416 VSRRRFDTTV
-425 ESGRHPGNAQRGL
+425 ESTANRGNLQRGL
-438 GVTNLPT
+438 AVIDLPT
-445 PAMSSAKR
+445 PATSSVR
-453 ANDHSDEIC
+453 RTNDHSDEIC
-462 VVGEDPF
+462 VIGEDGEDPF
-469 ISSSEAEEPQS
+469 ISSSEGEAPQS
-480 SPPKEPTKVR
+480 SPPKEPTRVR

-505 PQTRGAQQNAP
+505 PQTRGIQQNAS
-516 RTAARDSFNHSPL
+516 RTAVRDSFNHSPL

-537 ALPRVTDEMTA
+537 ALPKVADEMTA
-548 SAPVNPRTGLGF
+548 SAPANPRTGLGF

-568 DFGTHGIVKESGH
+568 DFGSHGIVKESGQ
-581 DSQQLFSQSDFG
+581 DSQSVFTQSDFG

-600 IDPMIVPKKRQRNLF
+600 IDPMIVPKKRQRTLF
-615 SDAGNRKKRRVV
+615 FDVGNRKKRRIV

-649 DPSRAPVS
+649 DPSRSPVS
-657 TQRNTGNRGNG
+657 TQRSAVSRVSGP
-668 QSLAQEVLAKINS
+668 SLAQEVLAKITS
-681 RSRPLPRNIQ
+681 RSRPSPRKIQ
-691 EVMPNFSEPVTYQ
+691 EVMPNFSEPVTFQ

-736 EDTVDAQTV
+736 EDTIDAQTV

-751 KPAKYQTSSFTPR
+751 RPAKYRTPSFTHR
-764 SPLRAI
+764 SPLRVV
-770 SEESRNQRS
+770 SEESSNQRS
-779 QSWNNSKAP
+779 LPSNNLKAP
-788 VVSHT
+788 AVSHT
-793 TRRRD
+793 TRRPT

-819 QIQSRVKLAH
+819 QIEPRVKLGH

-841 SNRARAPH
+841 SNRAPRL
-849 SAPQPRSAQLEISE
+849 APQPRSAQLEISE

-905 AHEGL
+905 ANEGF
-910 VGNRDGISEAEA
+910 VGNRNSTSESETR
-922 GNGGGERMVNI
+922 NRDGERIVNI

-938 PQARRQRKRT
+938 PQVRRQRKRT

-963 KPVLIAPIEIPTPSK
+963 KPMLIAPIEIPNPSK
-978 AVHDYGGKLYGLG
+978 PVHDYGGKLYGLG
-991 GADTDYPI
+991 GADTVYPI

-1035 DHPRGYASAQ
+1035 GHPRGYASAQ
-1045 FGTQHVKWGVWDADV
+1045 FGTQHVKWDVWDANV

-1065 IYFDWIVGRL
+1065 IYFDWIVSRL
-1075 NSFGTASLNEVQSDV
+1075 NSFGTASLNGVKSDV

-1103 YFQNTLAFEN
+1103 YFQNTLAFESC
-1113 REEQELCLQ
+1113 EEQDLCLQ
-1122 RMTEVMGRLTQCLE
+1122 RMTEVMERLTQCLE
-1136 VLASTLDFRDDFNNR
+1136 VLVSTLEFRDDFNNR
-1151 RIMDLSVFGVV
+1151 RIMDLSVFEVV

-1186 EALLQRTAT
+1186 ETLLQRTAT
-1195 TSVKLLFFVGLSSVQ
+1195 TSVKLLFIVGLSSVQ

-1222 EAGIKGSENPTQAWV
+1222 EAGIKSSESPTQAWV
-1237 ILMHVMHAARIP
+1237 ILMHIMHAARIP

-1257 NLQLLENISIESDA
+1257 NLQLLENISIEGDA

-1279 SAFTLLPLMEFNELG
+1279 SAFSLLPLMEFNELG
-1294 VLVTRSRYRATAENW
+1294 VLITRSRYRATAENW

-1322 YASDAEQ
+1322 YASDTEQ
-1329 PPNFNNYCRATFS
+1329 PPNFNKYCRATFS

-1370 GFSHIGSEMLG
+1370 GFSHIGSEMMG

-1398 NSEDQCFHI
+1398 DSEDQCFHI

-1416 KQLREAGEAKEIRN
+1416 KQLREAGEAREIRN

-1436 PNHDLQYQEGPAK
+1436 PNHDLQYQEGPSKA
-1449 STNTTSLRNH
+1449 TNTTSLRNH

-1468 AAPSEVQHKI
+1468 AAPPEVQHKI

-1492 EAYSRNARRE
+1492 EAYSRNARRV